1 MRDHETANSSI
12 AALPTASIAEAPTPF
27 EDPPQPRSADC
38 DLLRVLEA
46 VVLAVRKG
54 SFETNIRSGVLL
66 DIIVDGV
73 RCTLVVQHPSGRVNL
88 SPRERQ
94 IALMVAR
101 GHTNQAIAS
110 ALEISAWTVSTHL
123 RRIFAK
129 FSVSSRAEM
138 VAQLAKLTTAEQRST

>member
-1 MRDHETANSSI
+1 MRDHEPANSSVAEI
-12 AALPTASIAEAPTPF
+12 PTVSVAKPPASF
-27 EDPPQPRSADC
+27 EDPSQHCSADRE
-38 DLLRVLEA
+38 LLRILEA
-46 VVLAVRKG
+46 VVLAVREG
-54 SFETNIRSGVLL
+54 GLESNTRSGVLL
-66 DIIVDGV
+66 DIVIDGV
-73 RCTLVVQHPSGRVNL
+73 RCTLVPQQPSSRVNL

-94 IALMVAR
+94 IALLVAR

-138 VAQLAKLTTAEQRST
+138 VAQLAELITAEQHSM